1 MARPTLELHRKAAA
15 PGVAED
21 AAADVAPI
29 EAAVPPAVPQP
40 KAAVRRT
47 LLGEIETALA
57 GATDARVHSALA
69 TLATLLHEMRIKFG
83 AAEHLIADDLR
94 AKIKSIL

>member
-1 MARPTLELHRKAAA
+1 MARPTVDLHRRAAV
-15 PGVAED
+15 PEVAEP
-21 AAADVAPI
+21 AAADIAPI
-29 EAAVPPAVPQP
+29 KASQATAAPQP
-40 KAAVRRT
+40 KAAAPRT
-47 LLGEIETALA
+47 LLSEIEAALA
-57 GATDARVHSALA
+57 GATDARVHAALA